1 MTASGGLICRRAAM
15 ATVTAGL
22 KCAPHTTASVCT
34 RMKRM
39 KTCTSPI
46 TPKSMNGVGFRGDGG
61 VTNSETTAVT
71 KKTSISVPMNSAR
84 YAAGP
89 RSSTSNLPG
98 RWAWAVY
105 VLVLTV
111 VGCGGSGGSST
122 DEITLALDFTPN
134 AVHAPIYAAVRE
146 GLDRRHG
153 IRIRIRPPGP
163 APDSLK
169 LLAAGK
175 ADVAILDI
183 HDLGLARERGAD
195 VVGVGALVQR
205 PLAAIIARREVRRPR
220 DLEGRRVGVSGLPSD
235 PAVLRAV
242 MSHDDGDVGRVREV
256 TIGFAAVPSL
266 IQGKVQAVPAFW
278 NAEGVVLHRR
288 GVPIREFRVDD
299 YGAPRYPEVVVFTTR
314 RKLEQRRRDIEA
326 VVAALRDGV
335 RSVLADPEPA
345 AEDIARAS
353 GAEPGLVRA
362 QLDAVSPAFRP
373 PLRLNRRALEGW
385 ASWDARFGILKHRP
399 DVDRAFALR

>member
-1 MTASGGLICRRAAM
+1 ML
-15 ATVTAGL
+15 L
-22 KCAPHTTASVCT
+22 TTA
-34 RMKRM
+34 
-39 KTCTSPI
+39 
-46 TPKSMNGVGFRGDGG
+46 
-61 VTNSETTAVT
+61 
-71 KKTSISVPMNSAR
+71 
-84 YAAGP
+84 
-89 RSSTSNLPG
+89 
-98 RWAWAVY
+98 
-105 VLVLTV
+105 
-111 VGCGGSGGSST
+111 GCGGSGGSGPG
-122 DEITLALDFTPN
+122 EVTLALDFTPN

-146 GLDRRHG
+146 GFDRRHG
-153 IRIRIRPPGP
+153 VRIRIRAPGS